1 MGKHCLCH
9 YSLKPFLPP
18 PSAPISAEGAC
29 GGLSPQPGASAAA
42 FIRILLFYPG
52 RGGQV
57 THRKPHYGHGEANG
71 FLPLP
76 GLGSGVPPPLL
87 HKLSSPWLAPG
98 CCPNEVSLCDRSA
111 QRGWGRRGLPSSGPS
126 PAGSALPGGRL
137 CLRSSHAAS
146 SAWGKAGATQRRGAS
161 VTHRNKH
168 LSAGSAESRSRTR
181 ETVFLM

>member
-9 YSLKPFLPP
+9 YSPKPFLPP
-18 PSAPISAEGAC
+18 PSTPIPAEGAC

-76 GLGSGVPPPLL
+76 GLGSGAPPPLL

-98 CCPNEVSLCDRSA
+98 CCPNEVSLCDRP
-111 QRGWGRRGLPSSGPS
+111 REVGGGEDS
-126 PAGSALPGGRL
+126 PARAPPQLAPHSREAASASAPATRPAQPGAELERHSVAGRL
-137 CLRSSHAAS
+137 
-146 SAWGKAGATQRRGAS
+146 
-161 VTHRNKH
+161 
-168 LSAGSAESRSRTR
+168 
-181 ETVFLM
+181 